1 MPFERHPEYLMV
13 TSTDQ
18 NTLLRAMSRF
28 KLA

>member
-1 MPFERHPEYLMV
+1 MPFERYPEYLMV
-13 TSTDQ
+13 TSTHQ